1 MLMKRTL
8 FFLSLLASTASF
20 AQNNESS
27 TALDEITIQG
37 DRVIKTVHGQTIY
50 PTATQKAASFNGY
63 DFLQKLAL
71 PNLRVNDVTHTITA
85 IDARGYVQVR
95 INGILVSKLEM
106 LSLKPEKISKIEFID
121 TPGVRYGDDV
131 AYVINIITKRDDQGY
146 TLLMDATP
154 TLTSRNGNGIA
165 SMKYSH
171 KKSELSLSY
180 NYMGARSKGSSMH
193 EVANYTL
200 NNGDIYTIERH
211 DKSSLW
217 QMRGHDIKLTY
228 NITDSTTQVFQV
240 SLSESIYKMP
250 DNHTIREILEN
261 GNAYQATNKQ
271 TSRSSSPVLDLY
283 FFRQFSPKHS
293 VTANTVGT
301 YIHTD
306 YNYDY
311 DEGAPYQ
318 YSVNGKTASSL
329 SEIIYEGN
337 LRPFLLS
344 AGINHKY
351 KYVRNDY
358 TGNAAALSVM
368 KQNNLYAFG
377 NIQGSYKAFRYSAG
391 LGVSHLH
398 YTQNN
403 HTYTQWAFR
412 PKATIS
418 YSIMRGMQIKY
429 NVEMSPRASR
439 IAMTSD
445 ATIRTNSMEYTIGN
459 PDLKPTRD
467 IDQNL
472 RLSYDTRWNAYIN
485 GFFRHCHRPNM
496 AYYERTDD
504 NKFLYTQINQKAINL
519 LQLSAFASYWIVP
532 EKLQASAYGGMQR
545 CFNYGFNYTHL
556 YTSLF
561 YVANL
566 SAYLG
571 QFSLRAYVDNGNRF
585 LEGETKGYSGSYAAL
600 QASFRYKDWQFAL
613 TWGNPFSNNY
623 KSSESELL
631 NTNIHKRSSNFDR
644 ENGNRL
650 SLHISWRL
658 SRGKNHQSPEKKI
671 HLQDKND
678 GILK

>member
-1 MLMKRTL
+1 M
-8 FFLSLLASTASF
+8 
-20 AQNNESS
+20 
-27 TALDEITIQG
+27 
-37 DRVIKTVHGQTIY
+37 
-50 PTATQKAASFNGY
+50 
-63 DFLQKLAL
+63 
-71 PNLRVNDVTHTITA
+71 
-85 IDARGYVQVR
+85 
-95 INGILVSKLEM
+95 
-106 LSLKPEKISKIEFID
+106 
-121 TPGVRYGDDV
+121 
-131 AYVINIITKRDDQGY
+131 
-146 TLLMDATP
+146 
-154 TLTSRNGNGIA
+154 
-165 SMKYSH
+165 
-171 KKSELSLSY
+171 
-180 NYMGARSKGSSMH
+180 
-193 EVANYTL
+193 
-200 NNGDIYTIERH
+200 
-211 DKSSLW
+211 
-217 QMRGHDIKLTY
+217 
-228 NITDSTTQVFQV
+228 
-240 SLSESIYKMP
+240 
-250 DNHTIREILEN
+250 
-261 GNAYQATNKQ
+261 
-271 TSRSSSPVLDLY
+271 
-283 FFRQFSPKHS
+283 
-293 VTANTVGT
+293 ANTVGT

-306 YNYDY
+306 YNYYY

-318 YSVNGKTASSL
+318 YSVNGKTASAL

-344 AGINHKY
+344 AGINHQY

-358 TGNAAALSVM
+358 AGNAAALSVM

-377 NIQGSYKAFRYSAG
+377 NFQGSYKAFHYSAG

-398 YTQNN
+398 YTQND

-472 RLSYDTRWNAYIN
+472 SLSYDTNRWNAYIN
-485 GFFRHCHRPNM
+485 GFFRHCHQPNM

-519 LQLSAFASYWIVP
+519 LQLSAYASYWIVP

-631 NTNIHKRSSNFDR
+631 NTNIHKLSSNFDR
-644 ENGNRL
+644 DNGNRL